1 MMPDM
6 NGAVW
11 PAEPGTYA
19 LLIDVA
25 NPLELT
31 VGKLGSLRLPP
42 GRYAYVGSAHGP
54 GGLRSRLARH
64 MRQDRRRHWHID
76 YLTEIAPVSYVYC
89 RAHMDRLECLWSQ
102 RLLGL
107 SGAKAPA
114 PGFGSSDCRHGCL
127 AHLIRLPDGFRVD
140 QLREILS
147 ND

>member
-1 MMPDM
+1 MADM
-6 NGAVW
+6 NGADW
-11 PAEPGTYA
+11 PAKPGTYV

-54 GGLRSRLARH
+54 GGLRSRLTRH
-64 MRQDRRRHWHID
+64 VRRDRRRHWHID
-76 YLTEIAPVSYVYC
+76 YLTESAPVSYVYY

-102 RLLGL
+102 RLRGL

-127 AHLIRLPDGFRVD
+127 AHLIRLPDGLRID
-140 QLREILS
+140 QLEGILG
-147 ND
+147 DD